1 MLLFLVEHRVQPQYQ
16 IHQYQMIC
24 HRSTAYQYTHP
35 YAILLKLWLILSKIY
50 LDFFVDRTE
59 FSNKIFELTLS
70 WRRPISFRNQSIDLR
85 YHIETSPLICSAN
98 QWTGFYMISASVMK
112 GLTYF
117 FPVSPFDAPE
127 NIRKP
132 KNQIVSKEL
141 KGNTGKNYVRD
152 NSFSKFQNFPKHF
165 LPPDTHTYVCLSG
178 GRKY

>member
-50 LDFFVDRTE
+50 LDLFVDRTE

-112 GLTYF
+112 GLTF
-117 FPVSPFDAPE
+117 LSSIPFWCS
-127 NIRKP
+127 RKHQ
-132 KNQIVSKEL
+132 KTKKSDCFKGIKREHWEEL
-141 KGNTGKNYVRD
+141 
-152 NSFSKFQNFPKHF
+152 
-165 LPPDTHTYVCLSG
+165 C
-178 GRKY
+178 